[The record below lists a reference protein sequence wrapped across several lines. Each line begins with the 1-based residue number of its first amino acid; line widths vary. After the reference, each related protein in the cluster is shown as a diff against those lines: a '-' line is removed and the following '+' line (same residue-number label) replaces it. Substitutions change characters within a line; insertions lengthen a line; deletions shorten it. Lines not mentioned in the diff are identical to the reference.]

1 MRISMHDEKDA
12 GQGRATVTTP
22 SQVRALKHS
31 IVMLLPGIC
40 ACLVL
45 TPPFPSTSLP
55 VPSCIPL
62 RSNEQSSMGERGRV
76 EGRLLVGAK
85 QQEVISPHNLR

>member
-1 MRISMHDEKDA
+1 MRISTHDEEDA
-12 GQGRATVTTP
+12 GQGRVTVTVTTP

-45 TPPFPSTSLP
+45 PPSFALHFSPTPLASPCGRTSNH
-55 VPSCIPL
+55 L
-62 RSNEQSSMGERGRV
+62 RDKE
-76 EGRLLVGAK
+76 EGRGGGCWLAP
-85 QQEVISPHNLR
+85 SSRN